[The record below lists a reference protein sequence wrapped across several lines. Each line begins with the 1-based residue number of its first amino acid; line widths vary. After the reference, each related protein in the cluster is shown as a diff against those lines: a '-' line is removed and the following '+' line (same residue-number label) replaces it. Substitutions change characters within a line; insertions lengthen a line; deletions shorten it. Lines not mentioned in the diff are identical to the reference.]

1 MLFQKAL
8 FQRTNR
14 TEKKGTRARL
24 LPQRHPRAAATLPM
38 RASSFSSSSS
48 FRSSIPFASS
58 SSVVFNRTKKWIS
71 KRVVRNDAFPNDDDE
86 KEDNSRGDDEE
97 KEENVQQID
106 VRDDAALA
114 KIGLKWNDDYT
125 ELLDGKTGKPLDDFE
140 ELQRKQQKASRFDIA
155 VRAMRGE
162 FTKARG
168 KTEGEVYGEIM
179 DTLTRYP
186 IVYTFQASAKVSE
199 AHDVL
204 RVRQQI
210 KETVETRCQREAIEV
225 EIKPRGKKF
234 HSFWVKISVSDS
246 REVSEC
252 IDLLKDLD
260 DVVTCC

>member
-1 MLFQKAL
+1 MMFAPITASSIRPTTL
-8 FQRTNR
+8 
-14 TEKKGTRARL
+14 
-24 LPQRHPRAAATLPM
+24 TLP
-38 RASSFSSSSS
+38 STSSSSS
-48 FRSSIPFASS
+48 TVRQ
-58 SSVVFNRTKKWIS
+58 RREWIS
-71 KRVVRNDAFPNDDDE
+71 FPRHLSSKQRRRRRVSAAPNDDT
-86 KEDNSRGDDEE
+86 SREE
-97 KEENVQQID
+97 EEEEQEEQQNVQQID
-106 VRDDAALA
+106 IRDDAALA

-125 ELLDGKTGKPLDDFE
+125 ELLDVKTGKPLDDFE
-140 ELQRKQQKASRFDIA
+140 EMQRKQEEASRFDIA

-179 DTLTRYP
+179 DTLTNYP

-199 AHDVL
+199 EHDVL

-210 KETVETRCQREAIEV
+210 KETVENRCNREAIEV

-246 REVSEC
+246 SEVSEC
-252 IDLLKDLD
+252 IDLLKNLD

>member
-1 MLFQKAL
+1 
-8 FQRTNR
+8 
-14 TEKKGTRARL
+14 
-24 LPQRHPRAAATLPM
+24 M
-38 RASSFSSSSS
+38 RASSFSSPS
-48 FRSSIPFASS
+48 RSSIPFASS
-58 SSVVFNRTKKWIS
+58 SSVVFNRKWIS
-71 KRVVRNDAFPNDDDE
+71 FRRRQRRRPKRHACYSKRVVVRNDAFPNDDDDDDDDDDE
-86 KEDNSRGDDEE
+86 KEDKSRGDDEEE

-125 ELLDGKTGKPLDDFE
+125 ELLDVKTGKPLDDFE

-186 IVYTFQASAKVSE
+186 IVYTIQASAKVSE

-204 RVRQQI
+204 R
-210 KETVETRCQREAIEV
+210 A
-225 EIKPRGKKF
+225 
-234 HSFWVKISVSDS
+234 VSYTHLTLPTTPY
-246 REVSEC
+246 V
-252 IDLLKDLD
+252 
-260 DVVTCC
+260 

>member
-1 MLFQKAL
+1 M
-8 FQRTNR
+8 
-14 TEKKGTRARL
+14 
-24 LPQRHPRAAATLPM
+24 LPQRHPRAASTLPM
-38 RASSFSSSSS
+38 RASSFSSSS

-58 SSVVFNRTKKWIS
+58 SSVVFNRTKKWIT
-71 KRVVRNDAFPNDDDE
+71 KRVVRNDAFPNDDDDDDDDDDE

-125 ELLDGKTGKPLDDFE
+125 ELLDVKTGKPLDDFE

-234 HSFWVKISVSDS
+234 HSFWVKISVLDS

>member
-1 MLFQKAL
+1 M
-8 FQRTNR
+8 
-14 TEKKGTRARL
+14 
-24 LPQRHPRAAATLPM
+24 
-38 RASSFSSSSS
+38 
-48 FRSSIPFASS
+48 
-58 SSVVFNRTKKWIS
+58 
-71 KRVVRNDAFPNDDDE
+71 
-86 KEDNSRGDDEE
+86 
-97 KEENVQQID
+97 QQID

-125 ELLDGKTGKPLDDFE
+125 ELLDVKTGKPLDHFE

>member
-1 MLFQKAL
+1 
-8 FQRTNR
+8 
-14 TEKKGTRARL
+14 
-24 LPQRHPRAAATLPM
+24 M
-38 RASSFSSSSS
+38 RASSLSSSS

-71 KRVVRNDAFPNDDDE
+71 KRVVRNDAFPNDDDDDDDDDDDE

-125 ELLDGKTGKPLDDFE
+125 ELLDVKTGKPLDDFE

-186 IVYTFQASAKVSE
+186 IVYLSLI
-199 AHDVL
+199 H
-204 RVRQQI
+204 I
-210 KETVETRCQREAIEV
+210 
-225 EIKPRGKKF
+225 
-234 HSFWVKISVSDS
+234 
-246 REVSEC
+246 
-252 IDLLKDLD
+252 
-260 DVVTCC
+260 

>member
-1 MLFQKAL
+1 
-8 FQRTNR
+8 
-14 TEKKGTRARL
+14 
-24 LPQRHPRAAATLPM
+24 M
-38 RASSFSSSSS
+38 RASSFSSSS
-48 FRSSIPFASS
+48 RSSIPFASS
-58 SSVVFNRTKKWIS
+58 SSVVFNRKWISFRRRQRRRPKRHACYS
-71 KRVVRNDAFPNDDDE
+71 KRVVVRNDDE
-86 KEDNSRGDDEE
+86 KEDKSRGDDEEE

-125 ELLDGKTGKPLDDFE
+125 ELLDVKTGKPLDDFE

>member
-1 MLFQKAL
+1 
-8 FQRTNR
+8 
-14 TEKKGTRARL
+14 
-24 LPQRHPRAAATLPM
+24 M
-38 RASSFSSSSS
+38 RASSFSSPS
-48 FRSSIPFASS
+48 RSSIPFASS
-58 SSVVFNRTKKWIS
+58 SSVVFNRKWIS
-71 KRVVRNDAFPNDDDE
+71 FRRRQRRRPKRHACYSKRVVVRNDAFPNDDDDDDDDDDE
-86 KEDNSRGDDEE
+86 KEDKSRGDDEEE
-97 KEENVQQID
+97 KEENVQHID

-125 ELLDGKTGKPLDDFE
+125 ELLDVKTGKPLDDFE

>member
-1 MLFQKAL
+1 MMFAPITASSIRPTTL
-8 FQRTNR
+8 
-14 TEKKGTRARL
+14 
-24 LPQRHPRAAATLPM
+24 TLP
-38 RASSFSSSSS
+38 STSSSSS
-48 FRSSIPFASS
+48 TVRQ
-58 SSVVFNRTKKWIS
+58 RREWIS
-71 KRVVRNDAFPNDDDE
+71 FPRHLSSKQRRRRVSAAPNDDT
-86 KEDNSRGDDEE
+86 SREE
-97 KEENVQQID
+97 EEEEQEEQQNVQQID
-106 VRDDAALA
+106 IRDDAALA

-125 ELLDGKTGKPLDDFE
+125 ELLDVKTGKPLDDFE
-140 ELQRKQQKASRFDIA
+140 EMQRKQQEASRFDIA

-179 DTLTRYP
+179 DTLTNYP

-199 AHDVL
+199 EHDVL

-210 KETVETRCQREAIEV
+210 KETVENRCNREAIEV

-246 REVSEC
+246 SEVSEC
-252 IDLLKDLD
+252 IDLLKNLD